1 MASSLSSASPMA
13 SSSSSSTVQNLQS
26 FDQLIGGEE
35 LTGAERCFSV
45 LVETGVYSP
54 DDETDEQ
61 V

>member
-1 MASSLSSASPMA
+1 MASSLSSASPM

-26 FDQLIGGEE
+26 FDQLIGEE

>member
-13 SSSSSSTVQNLQS
+13 SSSSSTVQNLQS
-26 FDQLIGGEE
+26 FDQLIGEE

>member
-1 MASSLSSASPMA
+1 MASSLSSASLT

>member
-1 MASSLSSASPMA
+1 MASSLSSA
-13 SSSSSSTVQNLQS
+13 SSSTVQNLQS

>member
-1 MASSLSSASPMA
+1 MASSLSSASLTS

-26 FDQLIGGEE
+26 FDQLIGEE